1 MDKKEFERIKAEEKA
16 HLRKLREL
24 KQQYRGVS
32 RQKKVLD
39 ALNAMQR
46 PDLDE
51 TYEEA
56 MRGLTED
63 AAMTEARLE
72 IAMED
77 AKNTAPKPEAL
88 TDADREKLRKAE
100 AAALIRQMKAE
111 MGTPA
116 GDLAASADDVPAST
130 DTPAE
135 RTIGRAPS
143 FQPAT
148 SQPAASPNEQA
159 APPPG
164 ETASEDAQP
173 TPDRTIGRRRKP
185 S

>member
-1 MDKKEFERIKAEEKA
+1 MDKNEFERIKAEEKA
-16 HLRKLREL
+16 HLRKLRDL

-46 PDLDE
+46 PDLDA

-63 AAMTEARLE
+63 AALTEARLE

-77 AKNTAPKPEAL
+77 AKATAPKPEAL
-88 TDADREKLRKAE
+88 TEADREKLRKAE

-116 GDLAASADDVPAST
+116 SEMAAPDDVAPTVSDAPAPRTIGRAAPSSPASS
-130 DTPAE
+130 PAAQGTQPASNASGEAPAEQE
-135 RTIGRAPS
+135 RTIGRK
-143 FQPAT
+143 
-148 SQPAASPNEQA
+148 
-159 APPPG
+159 
-164 ETASEDAQP
+164 
-173 TPDRTIGRRRKP
+173 RKP

>member
-1 MDKKEFERIKAEEKA
+1 MDKKEFERIKAEEKE
-16 HLRKLREL
+16 HLRKLRAL
-24 KQQYRGVS
+24 KHEHRGVT

-46 PDLDE
+46 PDLDA

-77 AKNTAPKPEAL
+77 AHARAPKPEAL
-88 TDADREKLRKAE
+88 TEADREKLRKDE

-111 MGTPA
+111 MGTPVSEMTPTNETSDEA
-116 GDLAASADDVPAST
+116 PSN
-130 DTPAE
+130 PAE
-135 RTIGRAPS
+135 RTIGRSPAPAR
-143 FQPAT
+143 PEPDVA
-148 SQPAASPNEQA
+148 SQPAKPA
-159 APPPG
+159 AP
-164 ETASEDAQP
+164 EATNTSEK
-173 TPDRTIGRRRKP
+173 TIGRKRD
-185 S
+185 

>member
-1 MDKKEFERIKAEEKA
+1 MDKKEFERIKAEEKE
-16 HLRKLREL
+16 HLRKLRAL
-24 KQQYRGVS
+24 KQQHRGVS

-46 PDLDE
+46 PDLDA

-77 AKNTAPKPEAL
+77 SQARAPQPEAL
-88 TDADREKLRKAE
+88 TEADREKLRKDE

-111 MGTPA
+111 MGTPSSEMTP
-116 GDLAASADDVPAST
+116 AAEPSDEASSN
-130 DTPAE
+130 PAE
-135 RTIGRAPS
+135 RTIGRS
-143 FQPAT
+143 SVPAR
-148 SQPAASPNEQA
+148 PEPDAASKPANQA
-159 APPPG
+159 AP
-164 ETASEDAQP
+164 EATDSLDK
-173 TPDRTIGRRRKP
+173 TIGRKRDQG
-185 S
+185 